1 MAQSGNQPHY
11 VAVPVPIPVPVS
23 VEQYNAATAANS
35 AIPGNQQRTTM
46 AHAYPTTTTTTTA
59 AVAAQ
64 QQSVNQASY
73 SPDGPLGAQQS
84 HKGHTTYS
92 NQSSGRDNN

>member
-46 AHAYPTTTTTTTA
+46 AHVYPTTTTA
-59 AVAAQ
+59 AAAAAAQ

-73 SPDGPLGAQQS
+73 SPDGPLDAQQS
-84 HKGHTTYS
+84 HKGHATYS
-92 NQSSGRDNN
+92 NQSSVPDNN